1 MEDFIKKLSI
11 ETEFSY
17 DQSKQL
23 VNKIKNIG
31 DVDLAKKI
39 YKEKGF
45 FALIGYVFIHDYN
58 YWQQWEDHFMGL

>member
-1 MEDFIKKLSI
+1 MEDFIKQLSI

-23 VNKIKNIG
+23 VNKIKSIG
-31 DVDLAKKI
+31 DVDSAKKI

-45 FALIGYVFIHDYN
+45 FALIIYVFLRDYN
-58 YWQQWEDHFMGL
+58 YWQQWTE